1 LRWEFAVRRLAKV
14 SWILAAGSVVVNGA
28 VAVALWPEL
37 RPAAKGF
44 VLKLKAA
51 PRDHELHLARIVE
64 LVEAEGLR
72 SDRDR
77 ADFVRSWVHRNSV
90 HRIDGEHAKYAF
102 DTPRV
107 VSMLWSTHAEGA
119 PPAHLSCGPRALAM
133 KRILTELGILSRMT
147 MIFTDDFGELRSHT
161 YLGVFDRDTRRW
173 EIQDPDF
180 DAYYVNARTG
190 ARASTLE
197 LVFGNLDDFVPHQPG
212 RSGWDAT
219 DLGKVR
225 QWFEAMLL
233 APDFEGGRAVVL
245 VNRDRFD
252 LAKRYPNEGNEDFAQ
267 FARRRL
273 GRPVVVENQS
283 LASSAQVAN
292 R

>member
-1 LRWEFAVRRLAKV
+1 LTTV
-14 SWILAAGSVVVNGA
+14 SWILAAGSVLVNAG

-37 RPAAKGF
+37 RPVAKGF
-44 VLKLKAA
+44 VRKLTPA
-51 PRDHELHLARIVE
+51 PRGHEIHLDHIVQ
-64 LVEAEGLR
+64 LVEEQGLR

-77 ADFVRSWVHRNSV
+77 ADFVRSWIHRNSV

-102 DTPRV
+102 DTRRV

-147 MIFTDDFGELRSHT
+147 MIFTDDFAELRSHT
-161 YLGVFDRDTRRW
+161 YLGVFDPESGRW

-180 DAYYVNARTG
+180 DAYYVDARTG
-190 ARASTLE
+190 VRASTLD

-225 QWFEAMLL
+225 AWFEAMLI

-252 LAKRYPNEGNEDFAQ
+252 PAKRYPKHGDEDFPQ
-267 FARRRL
+267 FARRQL
-273 GRPVVVENQS
+273 GRPVIVENQS
-283 LASSAQVAN
+283 LLQSAQLAE